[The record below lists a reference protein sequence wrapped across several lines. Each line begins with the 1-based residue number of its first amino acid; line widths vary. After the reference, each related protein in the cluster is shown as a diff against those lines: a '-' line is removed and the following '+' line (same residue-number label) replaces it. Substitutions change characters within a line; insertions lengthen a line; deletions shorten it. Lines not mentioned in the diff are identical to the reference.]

1 MVRSDRNELRHG
13 ERELVVW
20 TRRVQAVTLAILDQC
35 DDDNWPI
42 LLHAAGKE
50 LKKRGKRKKRKQISG
65 TIESDSLNQKLSYV
79 TCL

>member
-20 TRRVQAVTLAILDQC
+20 TWRVDAVTLAILDQC
-35 DDDNWPI
+35 DDENWPI

-50 LKKRGKRKKRKQISG
+50 LKKEGKEKKG
-65 TIESDSLNQKLSYV
+65 NKLVARLRV
-79 TCL
+79 TL